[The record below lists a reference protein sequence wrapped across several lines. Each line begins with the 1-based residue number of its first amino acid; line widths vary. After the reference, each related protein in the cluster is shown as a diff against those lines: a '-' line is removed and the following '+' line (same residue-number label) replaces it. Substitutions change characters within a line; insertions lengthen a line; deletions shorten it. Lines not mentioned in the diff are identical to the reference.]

1 MARALGP
8 PGCTPHG
15 LLSQLRF
22 QVGGSTGERETVL
35 SLGVL
40 GASCPSHPRGLL
52 FGSGCH
58 SGLNVHG
65 GTQGTPGVTLALQT
79 GEWSGGMARWG
90 CRPKFRDGYPEV
102 TSEKRPGSVWIM
114 SLCVCECGVCEC
126 VHV

>member
-79 GEWSGGMARWG
+79 GEWVGRHGPVGVQAQVQRWIPRG
-90 CRPKFRDGYPEV
+90 HVREAPRECVDYV
-102 TSEKRPGSVWIM
+102 
-114 SLCVCECGVCEC
+114 SLCVCGCVGV
-126 VHV
+126 